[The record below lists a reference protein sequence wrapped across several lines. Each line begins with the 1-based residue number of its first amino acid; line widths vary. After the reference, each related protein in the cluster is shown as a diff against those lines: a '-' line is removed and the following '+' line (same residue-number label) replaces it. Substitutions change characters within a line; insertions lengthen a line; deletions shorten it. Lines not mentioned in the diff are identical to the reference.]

1 MKRQVAHEADRAPGW
16 AAGSSDSTSVVSA
29 SGDAKRLTDRDAR
42 SRTDRCR
49 ASRRA
54 APDSVPLS
62 SAATMDDASLAVARE
77 PPWVPAELAVG
88 VLVEFLPDEA
98 PDFDFPLRDLAMD

>member
-1 MKRQVAHEADRAPGW
+1 
-16 AAGSSDSTSVVSA
+16 
-29 SGDAKRLTDRDAR
+29 
-42 SRTDRCR
+42 
-49 ASRRA
+49 
-54 APDSVPLS
+54 
-62 SAATMDDASLAVARE
+62 MDDASLAVARE